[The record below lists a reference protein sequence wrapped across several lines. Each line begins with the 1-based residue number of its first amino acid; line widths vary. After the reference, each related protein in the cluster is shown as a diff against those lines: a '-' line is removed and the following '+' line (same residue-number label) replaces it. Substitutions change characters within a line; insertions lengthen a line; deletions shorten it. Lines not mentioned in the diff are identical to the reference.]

1 MAADKG
7 TDLTTYIFGFRNIT
21 ELDEANRFAQKE
33 HAQHSAPLFWVNE
46 FDDNPDNEFVVDITN
61 LGLAVRPDLFDAH
74 TLHWHG
80 FRNVIPFFDGE
91 PTGSVSVP
99 AGTVF
104 RYVYRP
110 RDPGTYMFHCHV
122 EDVEHVHMGMNGL
135 VFVRPKLNVTNNA
148 KYLYNDVSTEYDRE
162 FAFHLSEVWAESHW
176 ADAHIQ
182 LPEWSD
188 YHVDFALLNGRVY
201 PDTLAPNAPYSAGCG
216 ARCAVD
222 EAVHAGGDRR
232 RRRAAADSG
241 IRTSAVPTVVLPRD
255 VQCRR
260 TRCAPLL
267 EPRVQGSGD
276 DDRRHHDAGGRP

>member
-1 MAADKG
+1 M
-7 TDLTTYIFGFRNIT
+7 
-21 ELDEANRFAQKE
+21 
-33 HAQHSAPLFWVNE
+33 
-46 FDDNPDNEFVVDITN
+46 
-61 LGLAVRPDLFDAH
+61 RPDLFDAH

-135 VFVRPKLNVTNNA
+135 VFVRPKQNGNTDLFPSG
-148 KYLYNDVSTEYDRE
+148 KYLYNDGNGSTGYHRE

-188 YHVDFALLNGRVY
+188 YRADFALLNGRVY
-201 PDTLAPNAPYSAGCG
+201 PDTLAPNAPLPVGWQSTTGGTVVDSATRRGRRPTCRPPRTTTEPCSRPPG
-216 ARCAVD
+216 SHISSTSRCRRSSRAMPASVWPSD
-222 EAVHAGGDRR
+222 SPTSDSRR
-232 RRRAAADSG
+232 RR
-241 IRTSAVPTVVLPRD
+241 
-255 VQCRR
+255 
-260 TRCAPLL
+260 
-267 EPRVQGSGD
+267 
-276 DDRRHHDAGGRP
+276 